1 MGKSIGSET
10 AMEPSGMMMEL
21 LPLKVTC
28 LIVLVSIS
36 SDPVPVGYGAPS
48 TVPLSVVCTAFGS
61 CSGSLFRSVENRVAY
76 SMGSTNAI
84 VTAVMGKFTA
94 PNWLLILSLI
104 CCPPIEVWI
113 V

>member
-10 AMEPSGMMMEL
+10 AMEPSGMMIEL

-36 SDPVPVGYGAPS
+36 SDPVPAGYGAPS

-61 CSGSLFRSVENRVAY
+61 CSGSLFRSVEN
-76 SMGSTNAI
+76 
-84 VTAVMGKFTA
+84 
-94 PNWLLILSLI
+94 
-104 CCPPIEVWI
+104 
-113 V
+113 